1 MKRLWAVT
9 AALLLTLELCLG
21 AMASPAQAA
30 SIVDSGR
37 DNDHITWTLTSDG
50 TLTISGTGKVDAYID
65 LTDSSYKSWKRL
77 HKDDIKRIAVE
88 NGITEISDYAFYQL
102 SNLVSVTIPASVTK
116 IEDSAFSLDKRLS
129 SFIVD
134 ADNPVYRSID
144 GVLFNR
150 SQTKLCAYP
159 NGKKETSYL
168 VPSGVT
174 SIGSSAFYGNTTL
187 KSIDLPA
194 GVVNI
199 GEGAFSNCTGLTAIN
214 LPSGVTHMGNRAFSR
229 CSALSSVNIPASV
242 KSIGAGAFEETALK
256 SVSLPSGMTK
266 IEDSVFVEC
275 TSLRDVNIPDSI
287 TSIGVGAFSEC
298 TSLTSITI
306 PANVKDIGT
315 AAFAGAGLTDISVDP
330 KNKTYRSV
338 NGVLFSYDRKELHSY
353 PAGREASEYS
363 VPSGTTSIREGAFGL
378 CENLTKVNIPIGVTH
393 IGRAA
398 FSGCTKLTAINL
410 PDGLSSISEYLLSD
424 CTALKNVKIPLSVD
438 CIESQ
443 AFARTGLKDIRIP
456 SSVREI
462 GEGAFAGCASLGS
475 VVLPSGLTRIES
487 WALGGCPNLRSVYIP
502 ASMKE
507 IEKEAFTGCTNLKD
521 VYYAGTMQQWDQIIL
536 RPDNSPLYRAALHCD
551 HAAPQT
557 GAAK

>member
-50 TLTISGTGKVDAYID
+50 TLTISGTGKIDVDID
-65 LTDSSYKSWKRL
+65 HTDPSYKSWREF
-77 HKDDIKRIAVE
+77 HRNDIKKIIVE
-88 NGITEISDYAFYQL
+88 NGIVGISVLAFSQL
-102 SNLVSVTIPASVTK
+102 DNLVSVTIPASVAE
-116 IEDSAFSLDKRLS
+116 IHGSAFSQDKCLRE
-129 SFIVD
+129 IV
-134 ADNPVYRSID
+134 AAKDNASYRSVN
-144 GVLFNR
+144 GVLFNHA
-150 SQTKLCAYP
+150 QTELCAYP
-159 NGKKETSYL
+159 MGKDGTSYS

-174 SIGSSAFYGNTTL
+174 SIGSYAFCDNTTL
-187 KSIDLPA
+187 TSVDLPA

-242 KSIGAGAFEETALK
+242 KSIGAGAFAETALM
-256 SVSLPSGMTK
+256 SVSLPSGMTR
-266 IEDSVFVEC
+266 IEDSVFVGC
-275 TSLRDVNIPDSI
+275 PGLRNVSVPDSI
-287 TSIGVGAFSEC
+287 ASIGAGAFSEC
-298 TSLTSITI
+298 TSLTSINI

-330 KNKTYRSV
+330 KNKTYCSV

-424 CTALKNVKIPLSVD
+424 CTALKNVTIPLSVTY
-438 CIESQ
+438 IESQ
-443 AFARTGLKDIRIP
+443 AFARTGLKDVRIP
-456 SSVREI
+456 SNVREI
-462 GEGAFAGCASLGS
+462 AERAFVGCASLDS

-502 ASMKE
+502 ASVKE
-507 IEKEAFTGCTNLKD
+507 IVKEAFTGCTNLKD
-521 VYYAGTMQQWDQIIL
+521 VYYAGTASQWDQVII
-536 RPDNSPLYRAALHCD
+536 RPDNDPLFAAALHCD
-551 HAAPQT
+551 HAAPLVS
-557 GAAK
+557 GKK

>member
-50 TLTISGTGKVDAYID
+50 TLTISGTGKIDVDID
-65 LTDSSYKSWKRL
+65 HTDPSYKSWREF
-77 HKDDIKRIAVE
+77 HRNDIKKIIVE
-88 NGITEISDYAFYQL
+88 NGIVGISVLAFSQL
-102 SNLVSVTIPASVTK
+102 DNLVSVTIPASVAE
-116 IEDSAFSLDKRLS
+116 IHGSAFSQDKCLRE
-129 SFIVD
+129 IV
-134 ADNPVYRSID
+134 AAKDNAAYRSVN
-144 GVLFNR
+144 GVLFNHA
-150 SQTKLCAYP
+150 QTELCAYP
-159 NGKKETSYL
+159 MGKDGTSYS

-174 SIGSSAFYGNTTL
+174 SIGSYAFCNYTTL
-187 KSIDLPA
+187 TSVDLPA
-194 GVVNI
+194 EVVGIGELAFKDCTSLTSVTLPSGVTRI
-199 GEGAFSNCTGLTAIN
+199 GEGAFL
-214 LPSGVTHMGNRAFSR
+214 R
-229 CSALSSVNIPASV
+229 CSALISANIPSSV
-242 KSIGAGAFEETALK
+242 KSIGAKAFANTALK
-256 SVSLPSGMTK
+256 SVSLPSGLTK
-266 IEDSVFVEC
+266 IEDGVFSEC
-275 TSLRDVNIPDSI
+275 TSLRDVNLPDSI
-287 TSIGVGAFSEC
+287 TSIGAGAFSEC
-298 TSLTSITI
+298 MSLTSVNISASVTE
-306 PANVKDIGT
+306 IGN
-315 AAFAGAGLTDISVDP
+315 AAFAGAGLTDITVDP

-338 NGVLFSYDRKELHSY
+338 DGVLFSCDREELHSY
-353 PAGREASEYS
+353 PSGKKAIEYS
-363 VPSGTTSIREGAFGL
+363 VPFGTTSIRDGAFGL

-410 PDGLSSISEYLLSD
+410 PDSLSSISEYLLSD
-424 CTALKNVKIPLSVD
+424 CTALKNVKIPLSIN

-502 ASMKE
+502 ASVKE
-507 IEKEAFTGCTNLKD
+507 IVKEAFSGCTNLKD
-521 VYYAGTMQQWDQIIL
+521 VYYAGTASQWDQVVI
-536 RPDNSPLYRAALHCD
+536 RPDNDPLFAAALHCN
-551 HAAPQT
+551 HAAPST